1 MTATPSRRT
10 ALAAGLAT
18 LAGAPPA
25 LAAPNP
31 APNPAPRGNEQPP
44 TRAGRPGDIVRGFS
58 RERLARMR
66 PAFAA
71 EIQRGSFMG
80 CVALVARQG
89 EIIHHEAY
97 GHQDAA
103 RTRPMAR
110 NAIFLQA
117 SMTKPITSV
126 AAMMLIEEGRMKLSD
141 PITEWLPE
149 LRDIKVE
156 QRDGGT
162 AQEVALTRPILVHD
176 LLRHSSGFVYADSA
190 PSQRIRE
197 AYQSQNIQGGAAP
210 ITADEMLRR
219 LGQIPLAW
227 QPGTRFH
234 YSISTDVLGLLLQRV
249 SGQRLDRFLQEKLIG
264 PLGMTDT
271 TWFVEPA
278 RRARIAE
285 APDSDPLKAAMWAS
299 YRIHDDPA
307 DTAYFRGGA
316 GLVST
321 SSDYFRFAQMVAN
334 GGTFEGKRYLSA
346 PVVNFMLSN
355 HIAGMAGGPDAS
367 TGPGYGFGLGFAVR
381 LDQGMGVAPGSPG
394 DAMWAGAWGT
404 SFTIDRAE
412 GLVGILMAQGP
423 SRRGHTRMLFKN
435 LVYGAMVDSLRR

>member
-1 MTATPSRRT
+1 MSEHTSRR
-10 ALAAGLAT
+10 AAIAAGLAT
-18 LAGAPPA
+18 LA
-25 LAAPNP
+25 AAPSARAAP
-31 APNPAPRGNEQPP
+31 AATGNEGPPPRGARMN
-44 TRAGRPGDIVRGFS
+44 DIVRGFS

-71 EIQRGSFMG
+71 EIERGSFMG

-89 EIIHHEAY
+89 DIIHHEAY

-117 SMTKPITSV
+117 SMTKPITS
-126 AAMMLIEEGRMKLSD
+126 ALAMMLVEEGRMKLSD
-141 PITEWLPE
+141 PITEWMPE
-149 LRDIKVE
+149 LRELKVE
-156 QRDGGT
+156 QRDGSST
-162 AQEVALTRPILVHD
+162 QEVPLNRPILVHD
-176 LLRHSSGFVYADSA
+176 LLRHTSGFVYANSA
-190 PSQRIRE
+190 PSARIRE
-197 AYQSQNIQGGAAP
+197 AYESQDIEARRGP
-210 ITADEMLRR
+210 VTADEMLRR
-219 LGQIPLAW
+219 LGTIPLAW

-234 YSISTDVLGLLLQRV
+234 YSISTDVLGLLIQRV
-249 SGQRLDRFLQEKLIG
+249 SGQRLDRVMREKLLG
-264 PLGMTDT
+264 PLGMADT

-285 APDSDPLKAAMWAS
+285 APDNDPLKAGMWAS
-299 YRIHDDPA
+299 YRIYEDPA
-307 DTAYFRGGA
+307 DTSYFKGGA

-321 SSDYFRFAQMVAN
+321 SADYVRFAQMIAN
-334 GGTFEGKRYLSA
+334 GGHYEGKRYLSA

-355 HIAGMAGGPDAS
+355 HIAGMAGGPDSS
-367 TGPGYGFGLGFAVR
+367 TGPGYGFGLGFGVR
-381 LDQGMGVAPGSPG
+381 LATGMGVAPGSPG

-412 GLVGILMAQGP
+412 GLVAILMAQGP
-423 SRRGHTRMLFKN
+423 SRRGQTRMLFKN